1 MNIRTVATVAIAL
14 LLGVV
19 AMSLVHNYV
28 KASAGAAPSVAAGGR
43 PVVVAARAV
52 ERGVPLSGDAIKI
65 VYYPADAVPE
75 GAFDS
80 VAALSDGG
88 RARRALLPLSPNQ
101 PILPS
106 QVSGP
111 RATGGLS
118 VVLQPGMRAVSVRT
132 DDVAG
137 VGGFVMPGD
146 HVDVLVTRQSG
157 EGDAALNSLTQ
168 TVIENVRVLGVDQAA
183 QADKPVVTKAVTLEV
198 SPAQAQTVA
207 LAQTVGTVRL
217 SLRNEE
223 DDAKSA
229 GGATTVADLGGAP
242 RAPAAAATVV
252 RQAAPRQTAQS
263 APVGPQVR
271 VTRGVQTQS
280 YAVVAY

>member
-1 MNIRTVATVAIAL
+1 MNLRTVASVAIAA

-19 AMSLVHNYV
+19 AVSLVHNYV
-28 KASAGAAPSVAAGGR
+28 KASAGAAPTVATGGR

-75 GAFDS
+75 GAYDS
-80 VAALSDGG
+80 VAALNDGG
-88 RARRALLPLSPNQ
+88 RTRRALLPLSPNQ
-101 PILPS
+101 PILQT

-111 RATGGLS
+111 RANGGLS
-118 VVLQPGMRAVSVRT
+118 VVLQPGLRAVSLRT

-137 VGGFVMPGD
+137 VAGFIMPGD
-146 HVDVLVTRQSG
+146 HVDVLVTRQAG
-157 EGDAALNSLTQ
+157 AGDAALNSLTQ

-198 SPAQAQTVA
+198 TPAQAQTVA
-207 LAQTVGTVRL
+207 LAQTIGTVRL

-223 DDAKSA
+223 DDATSA
-229 GGATTVADLGGAP
+229 RGVTTVSDLGGSPQAAT
-242 RAPAAAATVV
+242 APAISRPAS
-252 RQAAPRQTAQS
+252 PRRT
-263 APVGPQVR
+263 APVGASGPQVR
-271 VTRGVQTQS
+271 VTRGVETQT
-280 YAVVAY
+280 YAVATY